1 MKKSTR
7 IYCPKCH
14 YPLTTCVCAHVTELD
29 CPVKITILQDSSE
42 VGHAKNTVR
51 LLQLAI
57 PSTQVIIVDNETVLP
72 DALLNNSVI
81 VYPSESAIPV
91 ESWKKS
97 TELLRQSTD
106 ATTSFREHSFRQIIL
121 LDGSWRKTHKIWMQ
135 HPQLHTIPALT
146 FAQAEAT
153 KYRIRKANKPNSMST
168 LEACAYTLARLY
180 GIDCRSLEELQAAM
194 QQHWERFAHT
204 DK

>member
-72 DALLNNSVI
+72 DALFNNSVI
-81 VYPSESAIPV
+81 VYPREAAIPG

-168 LEACAYTLARLY
+168 LEACTYTLARLY

-194 QQHWERFAHT
+194 QQHWERFSHT